1 MPTFN
6 QDTEID
12 VEVDDF
18 VSSCSKRE
26 IKELIEI
33 LVDEG
38 HLNKSSLPHDI
49 NIEKNVLDLEWDI
62 LCDKLLSLRLRLTV
76 EEEETIKKIINKY

>member
-6 QDTEID
+6 QDAEID

-18 VSSCSKRE
+18 VSLCSKRE

-38 HLNKSSLPHDI
+38 HLNKGSLPHDI

-62 LCDKLLSLRLRLTV
+62 LCDKLLSLRLRLTI

>member
-6 QDTEID
+6 QDAEID

-33 LVDEG
+33 LVD
-38 HLNKSSLPHDI
+38 
-49 NIEKNVLDLEWDI
+49 
-62 LCDKLLSLRLRLTV
+62 
-76 EEEETIKKIINKY
+76 